1 MDEPTASLND
11 EDSMHLLNLLL
22 ELKHRNVTSIII
34 SHKLNE
40 VSYVADRI
48 TIIRDGRTIETLD
61 KAEDDFSE
69 SRIIQGMVGREMSE
83 RFPRRHAEVG
93 DVIFQAEHYTVYHP
107 TFHDKKMV
115 DDVSVY
121 VRRGEVIG
129 LYGLMGAGR
138 TEFAMGMFGKSYGSR
153 ITGTAK
159 CHGQP
164 TDISTVAR
172 AISGRIALIT
182 EDRKGSGL
190 NLIGDIRS
198 NITLAGLGQL
208 VSRGVIDKHREQ
220 IVAKDYCKRLN
231 VKCRDTE
238 QRVESLSGGNQQKVV
253 FAKWIFT
260 DPEILILDEPTRG
273 VDVGA
278 KYEIYSIINQLVEEG
293 AGAVFISSDLT
304 EILGMCDRVYIMNE
318 GRIVGEMSASEA
330 TQTKIMECIV
340 GARKVSPQPGNGGTA
355 PLEREGKDDE

>member
-231 VKCRDTE
+231 VKCRDIE